1 VSPMTESGY
10 FYVLKSGIFGFVEN
24 AGKSGDTNDDNIDQ
38 HFMVGLYN
46 ETYDRI

>member
-1 VSPMTESGY
+1 MTESGY